1 MKKKIK
7 GESFNIKKFLIAI
20 FSLMFLLFFIF
31 YFIHQLKNVP
41 ISFTI
46 KKGRLAE
53 EELVKAIFV
62 RKEEVL
68 GENGTKKRIE
78 KIKEEG
84 SRVAKGEDVFRYY
97 SEDKQNIIKQI
108 DDINTEINKYIQSQ
122 KINLNSPNNE
132 VINKYIRD
140 VINNMTNTTS
150 QAKNKEMTKDIINK
164 LQEKAKDGEL
174 FKYDEN
180 IKRLNKEKSDLE
192 SKLTL
197 DTKMVTAPFAG
208 MVSYKIDGFENKL
221 KVDTIEQFNSENL
234 KKLNIKNN
242 IQIPKSETNGKVV
255 DNFEMYI
262 LAETN
267 NKEAS
272 IKKVGDYIKIRVQG
286 NVINAEIIKLPNDD
300 RKNDKVIILK
310 ITENVEKLI
319 DNRSM
324 QVDLIWWEKE
334 GLKVSNKAIEEEKGF
349 HFIIKNKWT
358 YREKIIVKIV
368 KKTEEFSL
376 VENYTSEELKELGID
391 ITKVRPNVQDGDE
404 IVIISD
410 KEKNKK
416 ENTIK
421 VQKMVKE
428 NDNK

>member
-1 MKKKIK
+1 MKKKVK
-7 GESFNIKKFLIAI
+7 GESFNVKKFLII
-20 FSLMFLLFFIF
+20 VFSLIFLLFFVL

-53 EELVKAIFV
+53 EELVKAIFI
-62 RKEEVL
+62 RKEEIL

-108 DDINTEINKYIQSQ
+108 DDINIEINRYLQNQ

-132 VINKYIRD
+132 IINKYIRD
-140 VINNMTNTTS
+140 VINKMTNTAS
-150 QAKNKEMTKDIINK
+150 QAKNKEMINDIINK
-164 LQEKAKDGEL
+164 LQEKAKDGEI

-197 DTKMVTAPFAG
+197 DTKMIKAPFAG
-208 MVSYKIDGFENKL
+208 MISYKIDGFENKL
-221 KVDTIEQFNSENL
+221 KVDTIEQVNSDDL

-262 LAETN
+262 AAETN
-267 NKEAS
+267 NKEVLE
-272 IKKVGDYIKIRVQG
+272 KKVGDYIKIRVQG
-286 NVINAEIIKLPNDD
+286 NIINAEIIKLPNKEI
-300 RKNDKVIILK
+300 KNDKVIILK

-324 QVDLIWWEKE
+324 QIDLIWWEKE

-368 KKTEEFSL
+368 KETEEFSL

-391 ITKVRPNVQDGDE
+391 ITKFRPNLQEGDE
-404 IVIISD
+404 IVIISE

-416 ENTIK
+416 ENIK
-421 VQKMVKE
+421 KIKKTE
-428 NDNK
+428 K